1 MTSFILRRL
10 LLTIPVLLG
19 VSLLTFAII
28 QVTPGDPARLML
40 GDFAAPEQ
48 IAAARQQLGL
58 DDPLWLQYGR
68 YVWRAVLGDL
78 GVSIRSREPVLSEL
92 LARLP
97 STLELLVA
105 GMGIAV
111 LIGIPVGVFAATTQR
126 RWADLLTST
135 VAIFGLSVPSFFLAI
150 VLLLIF
156 GVRLRWVSVTGG
168 QGLRDLILPA
178 LCIGLAEAAVLAR
191 MTRAAVIEV
200 MNEDYVRTA
209 RAKGLSN
216 GRVLRGHVLRNSLIP
231 IVTVLGLQVA
241 NLLAGAVFIESVFA
255 RPGLGR
261 YAIDAIAARD
271 FPQVQGMVLFTAVAY
286 VLLNLTVD
294 VLYGVLDPRIRR
306 A

>member
-1 MTSFILRRL
+1 MIAFILRRL

-28 QVTPGDPARLML
+28 QVAPGDPARLML
-40 GDFAAPEQ
+40 GDFASSEQ
-48 IAAARQQLGL
+48 ITAARQQLGL

-68 YVWRAVLGDL
+68 YVGRAVQGDL
-78 GVSIRSREPVLSEL
+78 GASFRSREPVLGEI

-97 STLELLVA
+97 STLELMLA
-105 GMGIAV
+105 GMIVAL
-111 LIGIPVGVFAATTQR
+111 LIGIPAGVFAATTRR

-135 VAIFGLSVPSFFLAI
+135 MALFGLSIPSFFLAI
-150 VLLLIF
+150 LLVMIF
-156 GVRLRWVSVTGG
+156 GVQLRWVSVTGG
-168 QGLRDLILPA
+168 TGLRNLILPA
-178 LCIGLAEAAVLAR
+178 LCLGLAEGAVLAR
-191 MTRAAVIEV
+191 MTRTSVLEV

-209 RAKGLSN
+209 HAKGLSHR
-216 GRVLRGHVLRNSLIP
+216 RVLRGHVLRNSLIP

-241 NLLAGAVFIESVFA
+241 NLLAGAIFIESVFA

-261 YAIDAIAARD
+261 YAVDAIAARD

-286 VLLNLTVD
+286 VLLNLAVD
-294 VLYGVLDPRIRR
+294 VLYGVLDPRIRQ